1 MLLSPHVCYKTVEE
15 EFPVVASADV
25 PKTIT
30 RGEVE
35 VVMLGIAKTDVPKTD
50 RF

>member
-15 EFPVVASADV
+15 EFPLVASAEV

-35 VVMLGIAKTDVPKTD
+35 VVTLGMAKTEVPKTD
-50 RF
+50 LF